1 MRYALGVFIL
11 SIFWCLLFLSLGIFS
26 GWVTI
31 SVPVPWLINPWSF
44 IYRHLRLSIVPF
56 GFLFS
61 LYIYLICMIRRYLRQ
76 EETKLSEVTYYE
88 RLLNTTITTF
98 FGVGVIWTAVGMETA
113 LISALDSVKD
123 GLNESTEL
131 NARGLLER
139 LVNGGLLVA
148 LSTTVFG
155 GICGYLLRLLKTVLL
170 GREWDR
176 FILNENGE
184 HEQVS
189 TA

>member
-1 MRYALGVFIL
+1 MRYALGIFIL

-31 SVPVPWLINPWSF
+31 SAPVPWLINPWSF
-44 IYRHLRLSIVPF
+44 IYRHLRLSLVPF
-56 GFLFS
+56 GFLFF
-61 LYIYLICMIRRYLRQ
+61 LYIYLIWRIRRYLRQ
-76 EETKLSEVTYYE
+76 DETKLSELTYYD
-88 RLLNTTITTF
+88 RLLNITITTF

-113 LISALDSVKD
+113 LISALGSLKD
-123 GLNESTEL
+123 GLNESTAL
-131 NARGLLER
+131 NAWGLLER
-139 LVNGGLLVA
+139 LVNGGLLLA

-155 GICGYLLRLLKTVLL
+155 GVCGYLLRLLKTILL
-170 GREWDR
+170 GKEWDQ

-184 HEQVS
+184 HGQVS